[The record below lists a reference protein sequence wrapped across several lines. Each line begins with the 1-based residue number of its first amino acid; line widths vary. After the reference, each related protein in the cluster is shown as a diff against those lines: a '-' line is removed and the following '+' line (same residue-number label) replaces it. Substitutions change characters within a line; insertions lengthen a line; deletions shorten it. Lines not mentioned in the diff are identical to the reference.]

1 MGEDVGG
8 WAQVQTTAGSREEA
22 RAIASSV
29 LASRK
34 AACVQIVG
42 PIESRYWWEGR
53 LEVAEEWLCLLKT
66 TQAAVEDLCEAIRT
80 HHSYDT
86 PEITVTPLT
95 GGSEPYL
102 SWIEAETR
110 S

>member
-1 MGEDVGG
+1 VEEGAGG
-8 WAQVQTTAGSREEA
+8 WAQVMTTAGSREEA
-22 RAIASSV
+22 RALADDV
-29 LASRK
+29 LASRQ

-42 PIESRYWWEGR
+42 PIESRYWWQGR

-66 TQAAVEDLCEAIRT
+66 TRAAVDDLCQAIRAR
-80 HHSYDT
+80 HSYET
-86 PEITVTPLT
+86 PEITVTPIT
-95 GGSEPYL
+95 GGSDAYL